1 MPGLG
6 TLTSREHRIPIDL
19 RHVTRFGD
27 LLTASAKT
35 GPARRPYAFEMTA
48 GVTAIDELAL
58 ADWRREVSELYARV
72 RAYDDP
78 YAAWLL
84 WRRTR
89 DRLFRQHPQSPVA
102 AAGRAAFG
110 GLPYHRYDPAA
121 RVTADVVP
129 AEPAELELETST
141 GPPYRF
147 RRVGVARFALAG
159 ADLSLPLYWLEGYGG
174 GLFLPFADATGGR
187 TTYGAGRYLI
197 DTVKG
202 ADLGTSEGR
211 LVLDFNFAYNPS
223 CAYDPRWTCP
233 LAPAASRLPVEVR
246 AGERVFG

>member
-1 MPGLG
+1 
-6 TLTSREHRIPIDL
+6 
-19 RHVTRFGD
+19 
-27 LLTASAKT
+27 
-35 GPARRPYAFEMTA
+35 MTA

-58 ADWRREVSELYARV
+58 AGWRREVSELYARV
-72 RAYDDP
+72 RASDDP
-78 YAAWLL
+78 RAAWEL
-84 WRRTR
+84 WRRAR
-89 DRLFRQHPQSPVA
+89 DRLFAEHPQSPLDA
-102 AAGRAAFG
+102 AARAGFG
-110 GLPYHRYDPAA
+110 GLSYHRYDPGA
-121 RVTADVVP
+121 RVSADVVP

-159 ADLSLPLYWLEGYGG
+159 ADLELPLYWLEGYGG
-174 GLFLPFADATGGR
+174 GLFLPFADRTSGR

-202 ADLGTSEGR
+202 ADLGTADGR

-223 CAYDPRWTCP
+223 CAYDPRWACP
-233 LAPAASRLPVEVR
+233 LAPPANRLPVEVR

>member
-1 MPGLG
+1 
-6 TLTSREHRIPIDL
+6 
-19 RHVTRFGD
+19 
-27 LLTASAKT
+27 
-35 GPARRPYAFEMTA
+35 MTA
-48 GVTAIDELAL
+48 CVTAITELAL
-58 ADWRREVSELYARV
+58 ADWRREVFELYARV
-72 RAYDDP
+72 RTSDDP
-78 YAAWLL
+78 RAAWEL
-84 WRRTR
+84 WRQTR
-89 DRLFRQHPQSPVA
+89 DRLFAEHPQSPLD

-110 GLPYHRYDPAA
+110 GLGYGRYDAAA

-129 AEPAELELETST
+129 TETAGLELETST

-159 ADLSLPLYWLEGYGG
+159 TDLALPLYWLEGYGG
-174 GLFLPFADATGGR
+174 GLFLPFADATSGR

-202 ADLGTSEGR
+202 ADLGTSDGR

-233 LAPAASRLPVEVR
+233 LAPPANRLPVEVR
-246 AGERVFG
+246 AGERAFG

>member
-1 MPGLG
+1 M
-6 TLTSREHRIPIDL
+6 
-19 RHVTRFGD
+19 
-27 LLTASAKT
+27 TAS
-35 GPARRPYAFEMTA
+35 MTTI
-48 GVTAIDELAL
+48 GELAL

-72 RAYDDP
+72 RGSDDP
-78 YAAWLL
+78 RAAWEL
-84 WRRTR
+84 WRQTR
-89 DRLFRQHPQSPVA
+89 DRLFAGHPQSPLD

-110 GLPYHRYDPAA
+110 GLRYHRYDPGA

-129 AEPAELELETST
+129 AEAAELELATST

-147 RRVGVARFALAG
+147 RRVGLARFAFAG
-159 ADLSLPLYWLEGYGG
+159 DDLELPLYWLEGYGG
-174 GLFLPFADATGGR
+174 GLFLPFADGTSGR

-202 ADLGTSEGR
+202 ADLGMAGGR

-233 LAPAASRLPVEVR
+233 LAPAANRLAVEVR
-246 AGERVFG
+246 AGERVPG